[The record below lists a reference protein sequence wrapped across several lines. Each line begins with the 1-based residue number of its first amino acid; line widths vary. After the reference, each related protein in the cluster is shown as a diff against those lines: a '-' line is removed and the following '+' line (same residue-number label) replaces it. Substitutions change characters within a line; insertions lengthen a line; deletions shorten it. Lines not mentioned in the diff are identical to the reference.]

1 VFGAL
6 NSHLQAVSLVGSL
19 SMALMVMLLRVR
31 AAARPVNALK
41 IWMPPL
47 GMSTGFLMFVA
58 PATRIPWLWALCAF
72 AVGAGLF
79 AYPLIRTSRLTARSG
94 AVYMERSKAF
104 IGILLL
110 LLAVRLLLHEY
121 VEAYV
126 SIFQTGALFFILAFG
141 MIVPWR
147 VAMYVRYRKLM
158 DEIGGQEA

>member
-1 VFGAL
+1 M
-6 NSHLQAVSLVGSL
+6 NSHLQAVSLIGSL
-19 SMALMVMLLRVR
+19 GMALMVMLLRFR
-31 AAARPVNALK
+31 AAARPVNAMK

-47 GMSTGFLMFVA
+47 GMSTGFFMFAA
-58 PATRIPWLWALCAF
+58 PSTRIPWLWALCAF
-72 AVGAGLF
+72 AIGVVFF
-79 AYPLIRTSRLTARSG
+79 AYPLIRTSRLTARGG

-104 IGILLL
+104 MGILLL

-147 VAMYVRYRKLM
+147 VAMYVRYRRLLEQSGA
-158 DEIGGQEA
+158 DET